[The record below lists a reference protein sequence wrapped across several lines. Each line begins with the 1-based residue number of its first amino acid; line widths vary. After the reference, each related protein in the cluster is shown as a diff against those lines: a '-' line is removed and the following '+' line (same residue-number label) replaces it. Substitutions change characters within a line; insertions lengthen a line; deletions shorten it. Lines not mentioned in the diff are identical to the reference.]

1 MERLIRRSRSRGGN
15 AGCTQIPSEQR
26 VRTQMYA
33 IIARAVHFRS
43 RIQGCLSSKGP
54 GGRPALNG
62 LGAPDPAAA
71 TASLCRGRNNGGKA
85 EARLEHIKYLR
96 LLGF

>member
-54 GGRPALNG
+54 GGWPALNG

-85 EARLEHIKYLR
+85 EARLEHTKYLK

>member
-33 IIARAVHFRS
+33 IIARAVHFIKVS
-43 RIQGCLSSKGP
+43 NSGLFVKQGP
-54 GGRPALNG
+54 GRPACAQWAG
-62 LGAPDPAAA
+62 GAGPRCSH
-71 TASLCRGRNNGGKA
+71 SLSVPGQK
-85 EARLEHIKYLR
+85 
-96 LLGF
+96 